1 MPVKYYTTRS
11 LLEVVTKVKTPTTF
25 LTDLFFR
32 GEKYFDTEEVLIDY
46 KKDGEMIAPFVAPM
60 TKGITVEREGYKT
73 KKIIAPR
80 LAPQRIMRIEDL
92 DHRFAGEDFTSKK
105 TPQERQNELTLE
117 DYADLEKMN
126 IRAKELM
133 ASQAIFDGEV
143 IIRGYTNDE
152 RNKFVEQIIRYEHD
166 LQITLTGDDKWNGA
180 KPNIMKDINNAETQV
195 SKKSGK
201 VPDVIV
207 MGAAAYEVALED
219 EKFLKKLDN
228 RRVNLGTI
236 EPKFIDSTVKLVGE
250 IGQMQVYVYYGQ
262 YQETHDL
269 DGKKLE
275 EPIMKPFVPEN
286 KVLVAVSN
294 AHQYG
299 YGVVT
304 QMENDGQFKTY
315 KAKSV
320 PKIIT
325 DVANDVKLLR
335 LTSRP
340 VPMVKDADTW
350 AVITVM
356 DEV

>member
-1 MPVKYYTTRS
+1 MPVQYFTTRS
-11 LLEVVTKVKTPTTF
+11 LLEVITKVKPPTTF
-25 LTDLFFR
+25 LTDLFF
-32 GEKYFDTEEVLIDY
+32 GVEKYFDTEEVLIDY
-46 KKDGEMIAPFVAPM
+46 KKDGETVAPFVAPM

-73 KKIIAPR
+73 KKIVAPR
-80 LAPQRIMRIEDL
+80 LAPQRNMQIEDL
-92 DHRFAGEDFTSKK
+92 NHRFAGEDFSSQK
-105 TPQERQNELTLE
+105 TPQERQNELTMQ

-133 ASQAIFDGEV
+133 SSQVLLGGEV
-143 IIRGYTNDE
+143 IVRGFTSDE
-152 RNKFVEQIIRYEHD
+152 RNNFVEQVIRYEHD
-166 LQITLTGDDKWNGA
+166 LQIMLTGDDKWGGV
-180 KPNIMKDINNAETQV
+180 KPNVMKDITNAELQV
-195 SKKSGK
+195 ATKSGK
-201 VPDVIV
+201 VPDVII
-207 MGAAAYEVALED
+207 MGADAYETALED

-236 EPKFIDSTVKLVGE
+236 EPKFIDPSVKLVGE

-269 DGKKLE
+269 DGKPLAK
-275 EPIMKPFVPEN
+275 PIMKPFVPGN
-286 KVLVAVSN
+286 KVIVAVSN
-294 AHQYG
+294 VHGYG

-304 QMENDGQFKTY
+304 QMESDGNFKSY

-325 DVANDVKLLR
+325 DIANDNKLLR

-340 VPMVKDADTW
+340 VPMVSDADTW